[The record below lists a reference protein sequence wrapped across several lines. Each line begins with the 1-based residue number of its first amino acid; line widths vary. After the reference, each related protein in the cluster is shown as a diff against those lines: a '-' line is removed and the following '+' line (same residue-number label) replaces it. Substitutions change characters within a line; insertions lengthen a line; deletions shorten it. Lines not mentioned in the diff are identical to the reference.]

1 MKGKRVIWLRYL
13 ILRKPMRYWRPGTNF
28 IDLILRTYSR
38 DLRDEDFVVISE
50 KALSVALGE
59 ILDESELE
67 IGICVKAATDLVR
80 KVWWLIGRICG
91 IKGPLEEIA
100 SLPLD
105 IISKHK
111 ALALKVGGMKHFLKP
126 LSEAGIDASNLP
138 LSYVSL
144 PLRNPNRVADDIRKN
159 VEEET
164 GRRVNVLIQDTDKS
178 FLLKGSSLILATRP
192 SEVKGLR
199 DWGALS
205 YLLGMCFKGLFRAF
219 PTPVGYSG
227 EEMDPIRLL
236 KIARAA
242 ESSRGWGTGR
252 DVFEMATTFGVQPNG
267 VTWEMLEE
275 RPHFP
280 VVIVR
285 LKGRNAR

>member
-1 MKGKRVIWLRYL
+1 
-13 ILRKPMRYWRPGTNF
+13 MRYWRPEADI
-28 IDLILRTYSR
+28 IDLILKTYSH
-38 DLRDEDFVVISE
+38 DLRDGDFLVISE

-59 ILDESELE
+59 IFDESELKA
-67 IGICVKAATDLVR
+67 GICVKVATDLVR
-80 KVWWLIGRICG
+80 KVWLFIGRICG
-91 IKGPLEEIA
+91 IKGPFEEIA
-100 SLPLD
+100 SLPSD
-105 IISKHK
+105 IISRHK
-111 ALALKVGGMKHFLKP
+111 ALALKVGGIKHFLKP

-144 PLRNPNRVADDIRKN
+144 PLRNPNRVADYIRERI
-159 VEEET
+159 EEET

-178 FLLKGSSLILATRP
+178 FLLKGSSLILTTRP
-192 SEVKGLR
+192 SEVRGLR

-205 YLLGMCFKGLFRAF
+205 YLLGMCLKGLFKAF

-227 EEMDPIRLL
+227 EKMDPIRLL

-242 ESSRGWGTGR
+242 EFSRGWGTGR

-267 VTWEMLEE
+267 VTWEMVEGSI
-275 RPHFP
+275 HFP

-285 LKGRNAR
+285 LKGKKERTLCDGCGEKS